1 MKASSWNAAANH
13 NGDTLL
19 PLGGRSTIAQAMPEN
34 LLLVLNNVSMLVL
47 AAALFGGIGSWK
59 SLSRQLRLCTISMGV
74 MLAFGLLTLAL
85 WLTGT
90 PNLPVLHAYTVIEF
104 LLFGSFYALL
114 APDRSQQ
121 RLLAGIVGVGTVLIV
136 LNSLLLQPL
145 DTFNSNARTLESLLL
160 ASFAVHRL
168 FRVSATATTTQTNE
182 QRALFWINAG
192 VLLYFS
198 ASLIVFLF
206 SDYTSQLSIEMSRNI
221 WSIHALFN
229 LLFSCL
235 LAVGIF
241 KLWKPTTTSS
251 D

>member
-1 MKASSWNAAANH
+1 MTDQSWNTAANY
-13 NGDTLL
+13 NGDSLL
-19 PLGGRSTIAQAMPEN
+19 PLGGRSTIAPTMPDN
-34 LLLVLNNVSMLVL
+34 LLFLLNNASMLVL
-47 AAALFGGIGSWK
+47 GIAAVGAMARWR
-59 SLSRQLRLCTISMGV
+59 SLSVRLRLMAIAMTT
-74 MLAFGLLTLAL
+74 MLGFGLLTMAF

-90 PNLPVLHAYTVIEF
+90 PNLPILHVYTVVEF
-104 LLFGSFYALL
+104 ILLGSFYALL
-114 APDRSQQ
+114 ATSKAQQ
-121 RLLAGIVGVGTVLIV
+121 RIVVGLMTVGLLLIV
-136 LNSLLLQPL
+136 LNSVLLQPF

-160 ASFAVHRL
+160 ASFAVQRM
-168 FRVSATATTTQTNE
+168 FQVSGNHLNQTTE
-182 QRALFWINAG
+182 QKALFWINAG